1 MGISLGV
8 VVEDDAYHDRDIRGN
23 CSDIVVCIPGSG
35 VRAAIRS
42 VWRLCLDN
50 ILSLFIT
57 GF

>member
-1 MGISLGV
+1 MEISLGV
-8 VVEDDAYHDRDIRGN
+8 VVEDVPYHAGDMGGN
-23 CSDIVVCIPGSG
+23 CRDIVVYSTGSDA
-35 VRAAIRS
+35 RAAIRS

>member
-8 VVEDDAYHDRDIRGN
+8 VVEDVPYHAGDMGGN
-23 CSDIVVCIPGSG
+23 CPDSVVYSTGS
-35 VRAAIRS
+35 AASTPIRS

-50 ILSLFIT
+50 ILSLFII

>member
-8 VVEDDAYHDRDIRGN
+8 VVEDDAYHDRGIRGN
-23 CSDIVVCIPGSG
+23 WLDIVVCIPGSG